1 MIVKK
6 ILKTKKKTKGK
17 LYFDLFSIDSFDIP
31 L

>member
-6 ILKTKKKTKGK
+6 ILKTKKTKGK

>member
-6 ILKTKKKTKGK
+6 IVKKKTKGK

>member
-6 ILKTKKKTKGK
+6 IVKKQKTKGK